1 MHIYVRN
8 LIRVLVALLLFPL
21 SLMAEENKVVV
32 SDKPL
37 VPDSI
42 LQNIFEFSPFYS
54 KIVDEYK
61 ADVYIKGRVRVHK
74 SNKLVKYIPSMF
86 RLEKGV
92 NDYLVES
99 LSEMH
104 YTAPDIYNRK
114 VKAMS
119 STFPRNRGELTDLT
133 DFLNMNIYSSS
144 IMTDK
149 LLSPLDEES
158 SKFYTYLLDSIADE
172 DDSRKYK
179 ITIIPKFKGTQL
191 VNGYIWVSDEVWTI
205 REVYFEGKFDMI
217 EFKLRN
223 IMGEEG
229 NEEFLPVHLN
239 LDINFRFMGNHLAMK
254 AEAWVK
260 YDMVNFYQG
269 GERRK
274 SQKKHSHDLTEFY
287 ELTSD
292 STSAITDYE
301 KFKELRPIPLTDDEE
316 FLYLKHRI
324 RNGKIDWIFEE
335 QANKPEP
342 KKSTV
347 FWGQMGDM
355 LISSYNVNLAG
366 LGSVRCS
373 PLINPVML
381 DYSHTHGISYR
392 QRFKFNKLFPND
404 RLLRIVPQVGYN
416 FTKKELYVKG
426 DMEFQ
431 YWPEKRGG
439 LEVGAGNGN
448 RIYSSVVLDKLQS
461 LPDSSFNFKNME
473 LDYFKDIYL
482 NVFHNLEPVNG
493 LFIKAGVSMHW
504 RHLMDKSKLMLND
517 FIQQAGG
524 GILSNMDI
532 RADYNSFAPR
542 LRIEWTPGMY
552 YYMNGRRK
560 MNVGSSFPTFILD
573 YERGFKG
580 IFNSNDEHE
589 RVEFDV
595 QQKIKLNQI
604 RTLSYRAGF
613 GMFTRMDNIYFVDFV
628 NFKRSNI
635 PEGWN
640 DEIGGTFQL
649 LDRQWYNSSRQY
661 WRGNLAYES
670 PFILLRPFNRWLGMI
685 QQERLYG
692 GILFMPHLNPYVE
705 FGYGFGT
712 HIFDAGV
719 FVSSINGKFDT
730 VGFKFTFELFN
741 D

>member
-1 MHIYVRN
+1 MSVSVKN
-8 LIRVLVALLLFPL
+8 MIRVLMAILVFPL
-21 SLMAEENKVVV
+21 SLMAEENRKPV
-32 SDKPL
+32 SEKPH
-37 VPDSI
+37 VPDYI

-61 ADVYIKGRVRVHK
+61 ADVYIKGRVKVHK

-92 NDYLVES
+92 NEYIIES
-99 LSEMH
+99 LSEMQ

-114 VKAMS
+114 VKAMT

-149 LLSPLDEES
+149 LLSPLDRES
-158 SKFYTYLLDSIADE
+158 SKFYTYLLDSIVEVDN
-172 DDSRKYK
+172 SRKYK
-179 ITIIPKFKGTQL
+179 ISIIPKFKGTQL
-191 VNGYIWVSDEVWTI
+191 VNGYVWVSDEVWTI

-223 IMGEEG
+223 IMGEDG
-229 NEEFLPVHLN
+229 NEEFLPVHLDM
-239 LDINFRFMGNHLAMK
+239 DINFRFMGNHLEMNAD
-254 AEAWVK
+254 AWVK
-260 YDMVNFYQG
+260 YQMVNFYKG

-287 ELTSD
+287 QLTCD
-292 STSAITDYE
+292 STTMITDPE
-301 KFKELRPIPLTDDEE
+301 KFEELRPIPLTVDEY
-316 FLYLKHRI
+316 FLYQIHRV
-324 RNGKIDWIFEE
+324 RSGKVDWIFDNQVKE
-335 QANKPEP
+335 PE
-342 KKSTV
+342 KKKATV
-347 FWGQMGDM
+347 FWGQLGDM

-381 DYSHTHGISYR
+381 DYSHSRGISYR

-404 RLLRIVPQVGYN
+404 RLLRIVPQVGFN
-416 FTKKELYVKG
+416 FSKKELYVKG

-439 LEVGAGNGN
+439 IEISAGNGN
-448 RIYSSVVLDKLQS
+448 RIYSSVVLDKLKA
-461 LPDSSFNFKNME
+461 LPDSSFNFNEME
-473 LDYFKDIYL
+473 LDYFKDVYL

-493 LFIKAGVSMHW
+493 LFIKAGVTMHW
-504 RHLMDKSKLMLND
+504 RHLMDKSRLMLKD
-517 FIQQAGG
+517 FIEQAGG
-524 GILSNMDI
+524 GLLHNLDI
-532 RADYNSFAPR
+532 RSEYNSFAPR
-542 LRIEWTPGMY
+542 VRIEWTPGMY

-560 MNVGSSFPTFILD
+560 MNVGSSMPTFIVD

-613 GMFTRMDNIYFVDFV
+613 GLFTRMDNIYFVDFV

-661 WRGNLAYES
+661 WRGHVTYES
-670 PFILLRPFNRWLGMI
+670 PFILLRPLNRWLGMI
-685 QQERLYG
+685 QHERLYG
-692 GILFMPHLNPYVE
+692 GMLFMPHLNPYVE
-705 FGYGFGT
+705 LGYGIGT
-712 HIFDAGV
+712 HIFDAGI
-719 FVSSINGKFDT
+719 FVSSMNGKFDT

>member
-223 IMGEEG
+223 VMGEEG

-347 FWGQMGDM
+347 FWGQLGDM

-661 WRGNLAYES
+661 WRGHVAYES

-705 FGYGFGT
+705 LGYGIGT

>member
-1 MHIYVRN
+1 MNQYKRIVMV
-8 LIRVLVALLLFPL
+8 VLCAILLFPL
-21 SLMAEENKVVV
+21 SLWAEENKGPIP
-32 SDKPL
+32 DKPL

-42 LQNIFEFSPFYS
+42 LNNIFEFSPFYS

-61 ADVYIKGRVRVHK
+61 ADLYLKGRVQVHK
-74 SNKLVKYIPSMF
+74 SNKLVRYIPSMF

-92 NDYLVES
+92 NDYIIES

-119 STFPRNRGELTDLT
+119 STFPRNKGELTDLT

-149 LLSPLDEES
+149 LLSPLDKES
-158 SKFYTYLLDSIADE
+158 AKYYTYILDSIVGNPDNQTF
-172 DDSRKYK
+172 K
-179 ITIIPKFKGTQL
+179 IRVIPKFKGTQL
-191 VNGYIWVSDEVWTI
+191 VNGYIWVSDEIWTI

-229 NEEFLPVHLN
+229 DEEFLPVKLN
-239 LDINFRFMGNHLAMK
+239 LDINFKFMGNHLEMNAD
-254 AEAWVK
+254 AWVK
-260 YDMVNFYQG
+260 YNMVQFYKG
-269 GERRK
+269 GKRRK

-287 ELTSD
+287 QLTSD
-292 STSAITDYE
+292 STQMTTD
-301 KFKELRPIPLTDDEE
+301 KEMFNTLRPIPLLPEE
-316 FLYLKHRI
+316 DSLYHQYQLRQDTIKLVQPI
-324 RNGKIDWIFEE
+324 EDKE
-335 QANKPEP
+335 
-342 KKSTV
+342 KKSAE
-347 FWGQMGDM
+347 FWGQLGDV

-366 LGSVRCS
+366 LGSVKCS

-381 DYSHTHGISYR
+381 DYSHSRGISYR
-392 QRFKFNKLFPND
+392 QRFKFNKLFPD
-404 RLLRIVPQVGYN
+404 DKLLRIVPQIGYN

-426 DMEFQ
+426 DLEFQ
-431 YWPEKRGG
+431 YLPEKLGG
-439 LEVGAGNGN
+439 IEISAGNGN
-448 RIYSSVVLDKLQS
+448 RIYSSVVLDKLKA
-461 LPDSSFNFKNME
+461 LPDSSFNFNEME
-473 LDYFKDIYL
+473 LDYFKDVYL
-482 NVFHNLEPVNG
+482 NVFHNIEPVNG
-493 LFIKAGVSMHW
+493 LFIKAGVSVHW
-504 RHLMDKSKLMLND
+504 RHLMDKTRLQLKD
-517 FIQQAGG
+517 FMTQAGG
-524 GILSNMDI
+524 GMLQDLDI
-532 RADYNSFAPR
+532 RSEYNSFAPR
-542 LRIEWTPGMY
+542 IRIEWTPSLY

-560 MNVGSSFPTFILD
+560 MNVGSSMPTFILD

-580 IFNSNDEHE
+580 VFNSNDEHE

-604 RTLSYRAGF
+604 RTISYRAGF
-613 GMFTRMDNIYFVDFV
+613 GLFTKKDNIYFVDFV
-628 NFKRSNI
+628 NFSRSNL

-649 LDRQWYNSSRQY
+649 LDRRWFNSSRQY
-661 WRGNLAYES
+661 WRGHVAYES

-692 GILFMPHLNPYVE
+692 GLLFMPHLNPYVE
-705 FGYGFGT
+705 LGYGIGT
-712 HIFDAGV
+712 HIFDAGI

>member
-1 MHIYVRN
+1 MNQYKRIVMV
-8 LIRVLVALLLFPL
+8 VLCAILLFPL
-21 SLMAEENKVVV
+21 SLWAEENKGPIP
-32 SDKPL
+32 DKPL

-42 LQNIFEFSPFYS
+42 LNNIFEFSPFYS

-61 ADVYIKGRVRVHK
+61 ADLYLKGRVQVHK
-74 SNKLVKYIPSMF
+74 SNKLVRYIPSMF

-92 NDYLVES
+92 NDYIIES

-119 STFPRNRGELTDLT
+119 STFPRNKGELTDLT

-149 LLSPLDEES
+149 LLSPLDKES
-158 SKFYTYLLDSIADE
+158 AKYYTYILDSIVGNPDNQTF
-172 DDSRKYK
+172 K
-179 ITIIPKFKGTQL
+179 IRVIPKFKGTQL
-191 VNGYIWVSDEVWTI
+191 VNGYIWVSDEIWTI

-229 NEEFLPVHLN
+229 DEEFLPVKLN
-239 LDINFRFMGNHLAMK
+239 LDINFKFMGNHLEMNAD
-254 AEAWVK
+254 AWVK
-260 YDMVNFYQG
+260 YNMVQFYKG
-269 GERRK
+269 GKRRK

-287 ELTSD
+287 QLTSD
-292 STSAITDYE
+292 STQMTTD
-301 KFKELRPIPLTDDEE
+301 KEMFNTLRPIPLLPEE
-316 FLYLKHRI
+316 DSLYHQYQLRQDTIKLVQPI
-324 RNGKIDWIFEE
+324 EDKE
-335 QANKPEP
+335 
-342 KKSTV
+342 KKSAE
-347 FWGQMGDM
+347 FWGQLGDV

-366 LGSVRCS
+366 LGSVKCS

-381 DYSHTHGISYR
+381 DYSHSRGISYR
-392 QRFKFNKLFPND
+392 QRFKFNKLFPD
-404 RLLRIVPQVGYN
+404 DKLLRIVPQIGYN

-426 DMEFQ
+426 DLEYQ
-431 YWPEKRGG
+431 YWPEKLGG
-439 LEVGAGNGN
+439 IEISAGNGN
-448 RIYSSVVLDKLQS
+448 RIYSSVVLDKLKA
-461 LPDSSFNFKNME
+461 LPDSSFNFNEME
-473 LDYFKDIYL
+473 LDYFKDVYL
-482 NVFHNLEPVNG
+482 NVFHNIEPVNG
-493 LFIKAGVSMHW
+493 LFIKAGVSVHW
-504 RHLMDKSKLMLND
+504 RHLMDKTRLQLKD
-517 FIQQAGG
+517 FMTQAGG
-524 GILSNMDI
+524 GMLQDLDI
-532 RADYNSFAPR
+532 RSEYNSFAPR
-542 LRIEWTPGMY
+542 IRIEWTPSLY

-560 MNVGSSFPTFILD
+560 MNVGSSMPTFILD

-580 IFNSNDEHE
+580 VFNSNDEHE

-604 RTLSYRAGF
+604 RTISYRAGF
-613 GMFTRMDNIYFVDFV
+613 GLFTKKDNIYFVDFV
-628 NFKRSNI
+628 NFSRSNL

-649 LDRQWYNSSRQY
+649 LDRRWFNSSRQY
-661 WRGNLAYES
+661 WRGHVAYES

-692 GILFMPHLNPYVE
+692 GLLFMPHLNPYVE
-705 FGYGFGT
+705 LGYGIGT
-712 HIFDAGV
+712 HIFDAGI

>member
-8 LIRVLVALLLFPL
+8 LIRVMMALLFFPL
-21 SLMAEENKVVV
+21 SLMAEENKTVV

-158 SKFYTYLLDSIADE
+158 SKFYTYLLDSIAVDG
-172 DDSRKYK
+172 DLRKYK

-223 IMGEEG
+223 VMGEEG

-347 FWGQMGDM
+347 FWGQLGDM

-705 FGYGFGT
+705 LGYGIGT

>member
-1 MHIYVRN
+1 MNQYKRIVMV
-8 LIRVLVALLLFPL
+8 VLCAILLFPL
-21 SLMAEENKVVV
+21 SLWAEENKGPIP
-32 SDKPL
+32 DKPL

-42 LQNIFEFSPFYS
+42 LNNIFEFSPFYS

-61 ADVYIKGRVRVHK
+61 ADLYLKGRVQVHK
-74 SNKLVKYIPSMF
+74 SNKLVRYIPSMF

-92 NDYLVES
+92 NDYIIES

-119 STFPRNRGELTDLT
+119 STFPRNKGELTDLT

-149 LLSPLDEES
+149 LLSPLDKES
-158 SKFYTYLLDSIADE
+158 AKYYTYILDSIVGNPDNQTF
-172 DDSRKYK
+172 K
-179 ITIIPKFKGTQL
+179 IRVIPKFKGTQL
-191 VNGYIWVSDEVWTI
+191 VNGYIWVSDEIWTI

-229 NEEFLPVHLN
+229 DEEFLPVKLN
-239 LDINFRFMGNHLAMK
+239 LDINFKFMGNHLEMNAD
-254 AEAWVK
+254 AWVK
-260 YDMVNFYQG
+260 YNMVQFYKG
-269 GERRK
+269 GKRRK

-287 ELTSD
+287 QLTSD
-292 STSAITDYE
+292 STQMTTDKE
-301 KFKELRPIPLTDDEE
+301 MFKTLRPIPLLPEE
-316 FLYLKHRI
+316 DSLYHQYQLRQDTIKLVQPI
-324 RNGKIDWIFEE
+324 EDKE
-335 QANKPEP
+335 
-342 KKSTV
+342 KKSAE
-347 FWGQMGDM
+347 FWGQLGDV

-366 LGSVRCS
+366 LGSVKCS

-381 DYSHTHGISYR
+381 DYSHSRGISYR
-392 QRFKFNKLFPND
+392 QRFKFNKLFPD
-404 RLLRIVPQVGYN
+404 DKLLRIVPQVGYN

-426 DMEFQ
+426 DLEFQ
-431 YWPEKRGG
+431 YLPEKLGG
-439 LEVGAGNGN
+439 IEISAGNGN
-448 RIYSSVVLDKLQS
+448 RIYSSVVLDKLKA
-461 LPDSSFNFKNME
+461 LPDSSFNFNEME
-473 LDYFKDIYL
+473 LDYFKDVYL
-482 NVFHNLEPVNG
+482 NVFHNIEPVNG
-493 LFIKAGVSMHW
+493 LFIKAGVSVHW
-504 RHLMDKSKLMLND
+504 RHLMDKTRLQLKD
-517 FIQQAGG
+517 FMTQAGG
-524 GILSNMDI
+524 GMLQDLDI
-532 RADYNSFAPR
+532 RSEYNSFAPR
-542 LRIEWTPGMY
+542 IRIEWTPSMY

-560 MNVGSSFPTFILD
+560 MNVGSSMPTFILD
-573 YERGFKG
+573 YERGIKG
-580 IFNSNDEHE
+580 VFNSNDEHE

-604 RTLSYRAGF
+604 RTISYRAGF
-613 GMFTRMDNIYFVDFV
+613 GLFTKMDNIYFVDFV
-628 NFKRSNI
+628 NFARSNL

-649 LDRQWYNSSRQY
+649 LDRRWYNSSRNY
-661 WRGNLAYES
+661 WRGHVAYES
-670 PFILLRPFNRWLGMI
+670 PFILLRPLNRWLGMI

-692 GILFMPHLNPYVE
+692 GILFMPHLNPYIE
-705 FGYGFGT
+705 LGYGIGT
-712 HIFDAGV
+712 HIFDVGA